1 MTNEKLMLA
10 GLEQYLLEIGVL
22 PQTATDALPDLKEDT
37 RHLCLVKGYY
47 NDPRDSLGGVVP
59 F

>member
-1 MTNEKLMLA
+1 MTNETLMLA

-37 RHLCLVKGYY
+37 RHACLVKGYY
-47 NDPRDSLGGVVP
+47 NDPRVSLGGAVP